1 VRRDVRWRAALYA
14 LLRFV
19 PPARPQLNACIVEPT
34 ERDRL
39 ASATAGGVPR
49 SRSTGFSASC
59 YPRGVKL
66 AELEAELL
74 KLDAADRARLAEK
87 LLESLEMLS
96 ERENEEI
103 WLHEASRRDADL
115 DANPSQG
122 RSAEDVLRDARAR
135 FG

>member
-1 VRRDVRWRAALYA
+1 MR
-14 LLRFV
+14 
-19 PPARPQLNACIVEPT
+19 PPSTPSPEPVMPC
-34 ERDRL
+34 
-39 ASATAGGVPR
+39 G
-49 SRSTGFSASC
+49 RSTRFSTSC
-59 YPRGVKL
+59 YPRRVKL